1 MVQYTE
7 RIARQRYLSG
17 FELFEVQTAFNVLE
31 EVIWKRI
38 LSDME
43 PKDIVEAI
51 GYISTIL
58 GAGKDTL
65 ARTYVSLAARGKA
78 PAVDLKALFAG
89 T

>member
-7 RIARQRYLSG
+7 RIARQRYLTG

-38 LSDME
+38 ISQMNPND
-43 PKDIVEAI
+43 VAEAI
-51 GYISTIL
+51 RLVSTIL

-65 ARTYVSLAARGKA
+65 ARTYVALAARAKA
-78 PAVDLKALFAG
+78 PVMDLKALFAG